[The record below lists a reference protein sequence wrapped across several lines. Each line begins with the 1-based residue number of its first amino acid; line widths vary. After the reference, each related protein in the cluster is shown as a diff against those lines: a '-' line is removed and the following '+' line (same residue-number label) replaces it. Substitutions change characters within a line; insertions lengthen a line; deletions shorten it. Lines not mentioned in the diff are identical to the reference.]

1 MIIKPGMLILSEAGQ
16 LLGLV
21 CVNNDDFSTL
31 LACDFRIKESK
42 LTPDIHNDWII
53 AATFKEINT

>member
-1 MIIKPGMLILSEAGQ
+1 MIIKPGMLILSEAGR

-42 LTPDIHNDWII
+42 LTSDIHNDWII
-53 AATFKEINT
+53 AAPLKEINT

>member
-1 MIIKPGMLILSEAGQ
+1 MIIKPGMLILSEAGR

-31 LACDFRIKESK
+31 LACDFRIKESR
-42 LTPDIHNDWII
+42 LTPDIHNDWQRS
-53 AATFKEINT
+53 KR

>member
-1 MIIKPGMLILSEAGQ
+1 MIIKPGMLILSVNRL

-21 CVNNDDFSTL
+21 CINNDDFSTL

-53 AATFKEINT
+53 VATFKEIKT